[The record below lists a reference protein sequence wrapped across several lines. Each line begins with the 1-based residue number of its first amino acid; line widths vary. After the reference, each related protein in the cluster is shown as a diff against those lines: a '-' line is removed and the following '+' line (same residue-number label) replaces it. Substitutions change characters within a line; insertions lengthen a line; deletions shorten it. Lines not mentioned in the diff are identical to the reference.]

1 MPLPPTPTS
10 FPLVTFAPLIWRGD
24 GTAEVMGAAGGGG
37 THAADGCYPGGW
49 GAKGE
54 QMDNT
59 TASAFF
65 YGCGASRRTG
75 GERRHACPPYGCT
88 GRGGAWKA
96 GGRACQAGRVAC
108 PVGRAGGRQ
117 GGPATRAGPTR
128 GRTPRGWSS
137 PTGVSEGCHPGSSPG
152 YCFLVS
158 SMGGGVRGG
167 DEAGARPRG
176 RVAWLFPRQCR
187 GGALGSIADSVTR
200 LVGGGAHPLLVGG
213 CCRWP
218 GRPGGGAV
226 GGSGYHYRGH
236 PGLLEGVCAVGCRL
250 SSTRLFLCK

>member
-1 MPLPPTPTS
+1 
-10 FPLVTFAPLIWRGD
+10 
-24 GTAEVMGAAGGGG
+24 MGAAGGGG

-59 TASAFF
+59 TASAFLF
-65 YGCGASRRTG
+65 MAAAPAAERAVRGATPAHHTG
-75 GERRHACPPYGCT
+75 GQDGEV
-88 GRGGAWKA
+88 RGKQA
-96 GGRACQAGRVAC
+96 GGRCQAGRVAC

-187 GGALGSIADSVTR
+187 GGALGSIAASLTR

-213 CCRWP
+213 CCHWP

-226 GGSGYHYRGH
+226 GGGGYHYRGH
-236 PGLLEGVCAVGCRL
+236 PGLLEGVCAVVCRL
-250 SSTRLFLCK
+250 PSTRLFLSK